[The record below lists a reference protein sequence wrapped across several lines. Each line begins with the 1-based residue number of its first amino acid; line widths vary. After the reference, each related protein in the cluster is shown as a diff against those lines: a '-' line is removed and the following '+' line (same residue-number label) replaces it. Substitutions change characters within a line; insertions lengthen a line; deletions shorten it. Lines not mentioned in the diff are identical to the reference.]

1 MLVSLM
7 VLPLICC
14 IQRRLIRPCRHIMEV
29 MILIAC
35 TGRPLRQVRA
45 RLAIALLGARLL
57 LLMHTFAYLGSSL
70 MLNLLRC
77 LVIAAHAV
85 GSLASMSLL
94 LPARRGLL
102 IHDLAAVGGHVLVLL
117 YHGLGDARVGLVQA
131 LLRLRHDLD
140 ILRIRVGDLSS
151 GWLRLSLSGWIKDAL
166 LALLWWHLWAADVPG
181 SMVSAHER
189 RILFIGRVAGVRIFL
204 AMVAQVVACV
214 APTNATIVY
223 GTH

>member
-35 TGRPLRQVRA
+35 AGRPLRQVRA
-45 RLAIALLGARLL
+45 RLAITLLRARLL

-70 MLNLLRC
+70 MFSLLRC
-77 LVIAAHAV
+77 LIISAHVV
-85 GSLASMSLL
+85 GSLAGMSLL
-94 LPARRGLL
+94 LPARRWLL
-102 IHDLAAVGGHVLVLL
+102 IHDLAAVGCHVLVLL
-117 YHGLGDARVGLVQA
+117 YHGLGDARVGLMQA

-140 ILRIRVGDLSS
+140 ILSIRVGDLSS
-151 GWLRLSLSGWIKDAL
+151 GWLRLSLVCWIEYAL
-166 LALLWWHLWAADVPG
+166 LALLGWHLRAADVPG
-181 SMVSAHER
+181 SVVSAHER
-189 RILFIGRVAGVRIFL
+189 RILFVGRVAGVRIFL
-204 AMVAQVVACV
+204 AVVAQVVACV
-214 APTNATIVY
+214 APANATIVY